1 MELSRGKK
9 KGEEYNNW
17 LCLFL
22 YEIMCFIKGKISK
35 KNQNIT
41 VVYFGTEFYFK
52 NHKDTI

>member
-35 KNQNIT
+35 KKSKYNSCIFW
-41 VVYFGTEFYFK
+41 YGILF
-52 NHKDTI
+52 